1 MSTPAGWFTQ
11 RMFLIFGSRPVHS
24 ILFVVSFV
32 CGHCG
37 VAAAQRVVRVQ
48 QKVTLFFVPLF
59 SLKTSY
65 FVECSHCGKTTRLS
79 RQQVEHSAQWV
90 NAQGGRVDR

>member
-1 MSTPAGWFTQ
+1 
-11 RMFLIFGSRPVHS
+11 MFLILGSRAVNS

-37 VAAAQRVVRVQ
+37 VAAAQRVMRVQ

-65 FVECSHCGKTTRLS
+65 FVECGHCGTTTRLS
-79 RQQVEHSAQWV
+79 RQQVDHSAQWV
-90 NAQGGRVDR
+90 NAQDGRVRV